1 MLMRRR
7 RVPKGM
13 TSAKLRWIAD
23 YVQEC
28 DDLMAQVLTLRG
40 ADPQALEFV
49 SGQEVQQDLRN
60 WADALDGL

>member
-28 DDLMAQVLTLRG
+28 DDIMAKVLEARG
-40 ADPQALEFV
+40 AAPSFVEFV

>member
-1 MLMRRR
+1 MRR

-13 TSAKLRWIAD
+13 TAEKLRWIAD

-28 DDLMAQVLTLRG
+28 DDIIGKVLVHKG
-40 ADPQALEFV
+40 ADPKDLEFV

>member
-1 MLMRRR
+1 
-7 RVPKGM
+7 M
-13 TSAKLRWIAD
+13 TAAKLRWIAD

-49 SGQEVQQDLRN
+49 SGQNVQRDLRN